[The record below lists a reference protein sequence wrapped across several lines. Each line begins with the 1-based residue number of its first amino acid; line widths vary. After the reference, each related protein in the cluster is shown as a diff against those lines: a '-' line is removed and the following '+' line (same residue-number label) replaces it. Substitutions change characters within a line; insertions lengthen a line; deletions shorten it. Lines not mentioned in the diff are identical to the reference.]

1 VNYINRPLPPRGSAR
16 RPPPPARPSPAPPPA
31 RPSPAPTPATSTTP
45 SAPTQ
50 PFNIQGPFL
59 SGLVGHEVVVESLG
73 GVERTGRLVAF
84 DTYSVIVEIDGIRR
98 LIWKHALCGVMAR
111 P

>member
-1 VNYINRPLPPRGSAR
+1 VNYDYDRKLPPRGSAR
-16 RPPPPARPSPAPPPA
+16 RSAPAILPSPAPPQIA
-31 RPSPAPTPATSTTP
+31 SPAPSTP
-45 SAPTQ
+45 SAPAQ

-59 SGLVGHEVVVESLG
+59 SGLVDHEVVIESVN
-73 GVERTGRLVAF
+73 GVERTGKLIAF
-84 DTYSVIVEIDGIRR
+84 DTYSLIVSIDGVRR